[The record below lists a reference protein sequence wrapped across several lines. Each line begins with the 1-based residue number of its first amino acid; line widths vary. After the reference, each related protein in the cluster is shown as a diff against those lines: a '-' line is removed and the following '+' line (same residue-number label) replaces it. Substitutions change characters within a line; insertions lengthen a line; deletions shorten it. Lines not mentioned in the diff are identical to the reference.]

1 MRFLLI
7 VHHNETAFAATADA
21 TKRDLL
27 AESVKLTHE
36 LHVRGQYIDASPLM
50 PSDAGARVSVRG
62 GKASVTDG
70 PFIETHEHIAGYFFI
85 HADSLAA
92 AVEVAKRI
100 PGARLG
106 YVEVREVR
114 EISGLP
120 DKNK

>member
-7 VHHNETAFAATADA
+7 VHHNETAFAATADT

-36 LHVRGQYIDASPLM
+36 LHARGQYIDASPLM
-50 PSDAGARVSVRG
+50 PSNAGARVSVRG
-62 GKASVTDG
+62 GKAIVTDG

-85 HADSLAA
+85 HADSLTA
-92 AVEVAKRI
+92 AVDVAKRI

-106 YVEVREVR
+106 YVEVRELR

>member
-7 VHHNETAFAATADA
+7 VHHNETAFAATADT

-27 AESVKLTHE
+27 AESVNLTHE
-36 LHVRGQYIDASPLM
+36 LHARGQYIDASPLM
-50 PSDAGARVSVRG
+50 PSNAGARVSVRG
-62 GKASVTDG
+62 GKAIVTDG

-92 AVEVAKRI
+92 AVDVAKRI

-106 YVEVREVR
+106 YVEVRELR

>member
-7 VHHNETAFAATADA
+7 VHHNEAAFAATADA
-21 TKRDLL
+21 TKRALL
-27 AESVKLTHE
+27 AESVNLTHE
-36 LHVRGQYIDASPLM
+36 LHAQGQYIDASPLM

-70 PFIETHEHIAGYFFI
+70 PFIETREHIAGYFFI
-85 HADSLAA
+85 RADSLAA

-106 YVEVREVR
+106 YVEVRELR
-114 EISGLP
+114 EIPGLP
-120 DKNK
+120 EKHN